1 MIPGFF
7 FPLRVFRARLMC
19 SFVTWEYVVLGK
31 ASQAELRGLGN
42 ALAGGISSPAAPK
55 LKAQRADLRMGIVWR
70 LRGLPLLG

>member
-1 MIPGFF
+1 
-7 FPLRVFRARLMC
+7 MC
-19 SFVTWEYVVLGK
+19 SFLTWEYVVLGK
-31 ASQAELRGLGN
+31 ASQAELKGLGN